1 MAYYTLADLI
11 LEIILVTLSLTGV
24 GVIAQAVVDE
34 QLEREASN
42 TRRSRTNY

>member
-24 GVIAQAVVDE
+24 GVIAQSVVDD
-34 QLEREASN
+34 QLEREYGARKS
-42 TRRSRTNY
+42 